1 MSDPLSNE
9 PLQNPED
16 NDRFSKALNQVRKS
30 HADKVSKNDEERMLG
45 IRDAVQAKDRKKVED
60 HLQATKEQSN
70 WLYEE
75 LMKHPEISSIF
86 RELSIMGF

>member
-1 MSDPLSNE
+1 MSDPISDA
-9 PLQNPED
+9 PLKTPEE
-16 NDRFSKALNQVRKS
+16 NDRFSNALNELRQS
-30 HADKVSKNDEERMLG
+30 HSDKVSKDDEERMLG